1 MKTRPCPWNR
11 PRIAP
16 GQMQNFLSHRSF
28 SRNFTLIELLIVI
41 AIIAILAALLLPAL
55 NAARDKAM
63 AVRCLSNLKQQGAGF
78 LQYAMDNKERVPCSA
93 TPGTNGVHYAWRLA
107 IAPYVGT
114 KAEKKYLFNNEPE
127 ARNSIFFCQKSNR
140 TAGSPEFGN
149 NSPEASYGLAYA
161 YNLNIGWYSTNPK
174 GCKFLSDIKGKSA
187 AETILTADLSDLSIG
202 PGNIPVCWSP
212 DISDPNVVGNRHS
225 LGINLNWADGHA
237 SWMSNAVLNAGK
249 NADINHYWRIRPD
262 GSPTSERE

>member
-1 MKTRPCPWNR
+1 MKTRPWKNR
-11 PRIAP
+11 KNAP
-16 GQMQNFLSHRSF
+16 GQMQDSLSFRSL
-28 SRNFTLIELLIVI
+28 SRHFTLIELLIVI

-63 AVRCLSNLKQQGAGF
+63 AAKCLSNLKQQGAGF

-107 IAPYVGT
+107 IAPYTGT
-114 KAEKKYLFNNEPE
+114 KAEKKYVIDNEPE

-140 TAGSPEFGN
+140 IAGTQEYGP
-149 NSPEASYGLAYA
+149 NSPNVSYGLAYA
-161 YNLNIGWYSTNPK
+161 YSLHVGWYSTNPK
-174 GCKFLSDIKGKSA
+174 GCKFLTDIKGKSP

-202 PGNIPVCWSP
+202 QGNFPVCWNP
-212 DISDPNVVGNRHS
+212 DASDPNVVGSRHS
-225 LGINLNWADGHA
+225 QGININWADGHA
-237 SWMSNAVLNAGK
+237 AWMSNAALNAGK
-249 NADINHYWRIRPD
+249 NGDINYYWRIRPE